1 MELNAT
7 VQFLL
12 ETQVQFKICHWQTKA
27 YARHMAFGSIYDALD
42 GLIDKFVESFMGKY
56 GRFEF
61 SGEQKSIEIQNLDEL
76 DLNSFIKIVKDT
88 LLDFDNALEEK
99 DQDLINIRDEML
111 FEVNKLM
118 YLLTLE

>member
-12 ETQVQFKICHWQTKA
+12 ETQLQFKICHWQTKE
-27 YARHMAFGSIYDALD
+27 YARHMAFGSIYDSLD

-56 GRFEF
+56 GRFEL
-61 SGEQKSIEIQNLDEL
+61 SEEQKAIEVENLNEL
-76 DLNSFIKIVKDT
+76 DLTSFIKIVKDT
-88 LLDFDNALEEK
+88 LLQFDSALDEK
-99 DQDLINIRDEML
+99 DSDLINIRDEML